1 MEGAEAIE
9 KQVKKTEINEQGEIA
24 KETSTQQEPKVAT
37 ALPTGVI
44 SETVN
49 IKDDVTGNRTIISL
63 STGGGP
69 QLNEIV
75 TEANLG
81 LNKADIVTLVPS
93 KTNEFYCNENF
104 GRGDLI
110 DKPYAEKMYSV
121 NMRPMAIDNSPF
133 KEDPPS
139 IEDIQ
144 PITGFNKALQHENA
158 YIYTFNVPERYKKVD
173 EIHEME
179 TLTGACSTQTIPA
192 LAILKN
198 NLLGLPAS
206 TAEYPVIASPNPA
219 CAASY
224 LHAVQHR
231 VSKEG
236 AIDLRFNMTATRK
249 HQLRETYILGRI
261 WIPLTHMTI
270 FWDLAPDNYDAA
282 QPILY
287 PAFTEI
293 GKVTLDT
300 RKELTSLVQNMRF
313 VDRTFPPD
321 IEQSLIR
328 IMQLVGNT
336 KLSLARL
343 YWRIWTVIAETTFM
357 EGRNKL
363 WKVRNIQ
370 HKHNIVHLNG
380 PTVLKG
386 LFSEAE
392 MGIEP
397 FFVTHAMLDA
407 NRGLPLKDLLFFL
420 LSENFQAECAYGVT
434 QNWPSLGDVKL
445 VLPSDMDNIGSQSR
459 NLTINSS
466 DLYRLL
472 EYFATTLGQQTLIDE
487 IGRTVCQFLMRPE
500 GDEAWLGHR
509 SFSIQLPLFRCR
521 RSLHFAWAMQG
532 YELRYKFKTPPH
544 YKLVWIGCI
553 RYMQIALAANTVF
566 NEIGVY
572 SALQMEATGI
582 HLPRE
587 WYDEL
592 SRIFR
597 GAQRGPELN
606 ELIQR
611 VSLRCDWGC
620 ILNKI
625 TSSISVVNPK
635 MSNLTRVS
643 QWSEWL
649 LFQRML
655 PEGTW
660 IAGQMGHIRAKTVI
674 KPGRSYN
681 PTLCGIDSGINDIYY
696 RMVVQNISKIKIHV
710 SSLAQGQFHVRDAL
724 TLSTCTGLPLD
735 GQFRYIGAADDVHA
749 YYQFVPQYLEE
760 CHIMMHEW
768 HERTEFHWQLHA
780 PKKYFHTGFGK
791 QGGEL
796 ILDSRINPPR
806 GNEFQAMMHEGVHE
820 FDPVKLNKMRTTYSS
835 QVIQYG
841 NPSDNASDDD
851 EDGPSEDLQL
861 VGPVTEQ
868 DVLQQVYPIHYC
880 EEEKKPSVGSRI
892 LKYGM
897 VRKKVW
903 GGVSMLSTEEL
914 YSLSQECETEVPYL
928 LYKPP
933 SVTQLRMEWTRSPG
947 KKTRE
952 RKKKQQQQEQ
962 ADERRRR
969 EEIAIQQ
976 KQKTKELESVVRM
989 READEKLKKANQ
1001 STEIIKPVEVK
1012 KRKSEFYGWTSSQ
1025 NIDTE
1030 CMNSIDIWKM
1040 LDGMEDVCLSAPG
1053 SKLALQNRYI
1063 NILNKLDSVDVLTL
1077 LRQVP
1082 LMARAEF
1089 CRCMYNILGDCTQ
1102 FLGLSSHDRNVHDQ
1116 LTRFFGA
1123 AMDNLAHNGALTDTE
1138 LQMTLDNKHAKMVD
1152 WKVVGSMDSMDYL
1165 MLLLDLS
1172 SAVPDQTE
1180 EQNDGRSQTGDST
1193 VVTKQRLTQ
1202 QVATDPEFII
1212 KEEQDRVIDKEATE
1226 QTENFQCAQV
1236 SCSVQSPSE
1245 STALHVPDGV
1255 AKAMDEHRARRAAKK
1270 NKKQRG
1276 RKTESS
1282 PSPSSS
1288 SSDSSLISVRSS
1300 QPPAKVTPKIMKRA
1314 HPMITRA
1321 MADVRAQEQLPIELP
1336 SGSAVASSEGFKSVV
1351 SQSSGTASSAVF
1363 EKMDH

>member
-1 MEGAEAIE
+1 MEEAGAIE
-9 KQVKKTEINEQGEIA
+9 KQLNKTDINDQGEIS
-24 KETSTQQEPKVAT
+24 KEPTSEKQHVVTP
-37 ALPTGVI
+37 ALPTGI
-44 SETVN
+44 IRETVN
-49 IKDDVTGNRTIISL
+49 IKDDLTGNRTIVSL
-63 STGGGP
+63 SAGGGP
-69 QLNEIV
+69 QVNDAI

-81 LNKADIVTLVPS
+81 LNKTDIVTLVPS

-110 DKPYAEKMYSV
+110 NRPYAEKMYSV
-121 NMRPMAIDNSPF
+121 NMRPMALDNSPF

-158 YIYTFNVPERYKKVD
+158 YVYTFNVPERYKKVD
-173 EIHEME
+173 ELQEQE
-179 TLTGACSTQTIPA
+179 TLTGACSSQTIPA

-198 NLLGLPAS
+198 NLLGLPVA
-206 TAEYPVIASPNPA
+206 TAEYPVISSPNPA

-357 EGRNKL
+357 EGKNKL

-445 VLPSDMDNIGSQSR
+445 ILPSDMDNIGSQSR

-472 EYFATTLGQQTLIDE
+472 EYFATTLGQQALIDE
-487 IGRTVCQFLMRPE
+487 IGRTVCLFLMRPE

-509 SFSIQLPLFRCR
+509 SFTIQLPLFRCR

-532 YELRYKFKTPPH
+532 YELKYKFKTPPH

-572 SALQMEATGI
+572 SALQMEATGV

-597 GAQRGPELN
+597 SAQRGPELN

-625 TSSISVVNPK
+625 TSSIGVVNPK
-635 MSNLTRVS
+635 MSNLTRIN

-696 RMVVQNISKIKIHV
+696 RMVVQNISQIKLHV
-710 SSLAQGQFHVRDAL
+710 SSLAQGQFHIRDAL
-724 TLSTCTGLPLD
+724 TLATCTGLPLD
-735 GQFRYIGAADDVHA
+735 GQFRYIGAADDVHT

-760 CHIMMHEW
+760 CHVMMHEW

-791 QGGEL
+791 KDGEL

-806 GNEFQAMMHEGVHE
+806 GNEFHALMHEGVHD
-820 FDPVKLNKMRTTYSS
+820 FNPVKLNKLRTTYTS

-841 NPSDNASDDD
+841 NPSEVADDD
-851 EDGPSEDLQL
+851 GEDDDSEDLQL

-868 DVLQQVYPIHYC
+868 DVLQQIYPIHYC
-880 EEEKKPSVGSRI
+880 DEEKNPSVGSRI

-897 VRKKVW
+897 VRKRVW
-903 GGVSMLSTEEL
+903 GGVSMLSAEEL

-928 LYKPP
+928 IYKPP
-933 SVTQLRMEWTRSPG
+933 HTVRLQMEWTRSPG
-947 KKTRE
+947 KKARD
-952 RKKKQQQQEQ
+952 RKKRQKEQEQ

-976 KQKTKELESVVRM
+976 KQKTKELESVAKL
-989 READEKLKKANQ
+989 RETDEKLKKASQNVD
-1001 STEIIKPVEVK
+1001 IIKPVEVR

-1030 CMNSIDIWKM
+1030 CMNSVDIWKM

-1063 NILNKLDSVDVLTL
+1063 NILNKLDSVDILTL
-1077 LRQVP
+1077 LRQIP

-1138 LQMTLDNKHAKMVD
+1138 LQMTLGNVHAKMVD

-1172 SAVPDQTE
+1172 SAVP
-1180 EQNDGRSQTGDST
+1180 EQNTEVTEQVEKSSSSITATLQNST
-1193 VVTKQRLTQ
+1193 TR
-1202 QVATDPEFII
+1202 VANEPESII
-1212 KEEQDRVIDKEATE
+1212 KECQDEMIRNEASE
-1226 QTENFQCAQV
+1226 KSENFQCAQV
-1236 SCSVQSPSE
+1236 SCNAQSPKT
-1245 STALHVPDGV
+1245 STALHVPDGITQM
-1255 AKAMDEHRARRAAKK
+1255 MDKHRARRAAKK
-1270 NKKQRG
+1270 DNKRQAK
-1276 RKTESS
+1276 KFESS

-1288 SSDSSLISVRSS
+1288 SSDSSSVSVRSS
-1300 QPPAKVTPKIMKRA
+1300 QPPAKITPKIMKRA
-1314 HPMITRA
+1314 HPMITKA
-1321 MADVRAQEQLPIELP
+1321 MADARAREQLPIDLP

-1351 SQSSGTASSAVF
+1351 SQPSGTTSSAVF
-1363 EKMDH
+1363 EKTDH

>member
-1 MEGAEAIE
+1 MEGTEVID
-9 KQVKKTEINEQGEIA
+9 KQLNKTDVNNQGEIS
-24 KETSTQQEPKVAT
+24 KEPAPDKQHSAT
-37 ALPTGVI
+37 AALPTGI
-44 SETVN
+44 IQETVN
-49 IKDDVTGNRTIISL
+49 IKDDLTGNRTIVSL

-69 QLNEIV
+69 QVHDAI
-75 TEANLG
+75 TEASLG
-81 LNKADIVTLVPS
+81 LNKTDIVTLVPS

-110 DKPYAEKMYSV
+110 DRPYAEKMYSV
-121 NMRPMAIDNSPF
+121 NMRPMALDNSPF

-158 YIYTFNVPERYKKVD
+158 YVYTFNVPERYKKVD
-173 EIHEME
+173 ELQEQE
-179 TLTGACSTQTIPA
+179 TLTGACSSQTIPA

-198 NLLGLPAS
+198 NLLGLPVA
-206 TAEYPVIASPNPA
+206 TAEYPVISSPNPA

-357 EGRNKL
+357 EGKNKL

-487 IGRTVCQFLMRPE
+487 IGRTVCLFLMRPE

-509 SFSIQLPLFRCR
+509 SFTVQLPLFRCR

-532 YELRYKFKTPPH
+532 YDLKYKFKTPPH

-572 SALQMEATGI
+572 SALQMEATGV

-597 GAQRGPELN
+597 SAQRGPELN

-635 MSNLTRVS
+635 MSNLTRIN

-696 RMVVQNISKIKIHV
+696 RMVVQNISQIKLHV

-724 TLSTCTGLPLD
+724 TLATCTGLPLD
-735 GQFRYIGAADDVHA
+735 GQFRYIGAADDVHT

-791 QGGEL
+791 RDGEL

-806 GNEFQAMMHEGVHE
+806 GNEFHALMHEGVHE
-820 FDPVKLNKMRTTYSS
+820 FDPVKLNKLRTTHTS

-841 NPSDNASDDD
+841 NPSEAIDDDD
-851 EDGPSEDLQL
+851 EGNDSEDLQL

-868 DVLQQVYPIHYC
+868 EVLQQIYPIHYC
-880 EEEKKPSVGSRI
+880 DEEKNPSVGSRI

-897 VRKKVW
+897 MRKRVW
-903 GGVSMLSTEEL
+903 GGVSMLSAEEL

-928 LYKPP
+928 IYKPP
-933 SVTQLRMEWTRSPG
+933 QTVRLQMEWTRSPG
-947 KKTRE
+947 KRARD
-952 RKKKQQQQEQ
+952 RKKRQKEQEQ

-976 KQKTKELESVVRM
+976 KQKTKEIESVAKM
-989 READEKLKKANQ
+989 READEKLKKASQNVD
-1001 STEIIKPVEVK
+1001 IIKPVEVR

-1030 CMNSIDIWKM
+1030 CMNSVDIWKM

-1063 NILNKLDSVDVLTL
+1063 NILNKLDSIDILTL
-1077 LRQVP
+1077 LRQIP

-1138 LQMTLDNKHAKMVD
+1138 LQTTLGNVHAKMVD

-1172 SAVPDQTE
+1172 SAIP
-1180 EQNDGRSQTGDST
+1180 EQNIEVTEQVEKNNSSATASVQNPTTKITGD
-1193 VVTKQRLTQ
+1193 
-1202 QVATDPEFII
+1202 PESII
-1212 KEEQDRVIDKEATE
+1212 KERQDEMIRNEASE
-1226 QTENFQCAQV
+1226 KSENFQCAQV
-1236 SCSVQSPSE
+1236 SCNAQSPKTSIV
-1245 STALHVPDGV
+1245 LHAPDGITQM
-1255 AKAMDEHRARRAAKK
+1255 MDKHRARRAAKK
-1270 NKKQRG
+1270 DNKRQAK
-1276 RKTESS
+1276 KFESS

-1288 SSDSSLISVRSS
+1288 SSDSSSISIRSS

-1321 MADVRAQEQLPIELP
+1321 MADVRAREQLPIDLP
-1336 SGSAVASSEGFKSVV
+1336 SGSAVASSEGFKSVA
-1351 SQSSGTASSAVF
+1351 SQPSGTTSSAIF
-1363 EKMDH
+1363 EKTDH

>member
-1 MEGAEAIE
+1 METTEAME
-9 KQVKKTEINEQGEIA
+9 KQVKKTQIDEQGEVS
-24 KETSTQQEPKVAT
+24 KEPTTQHNANATS
-37 ALPTGVI
+37 ALPTGVT
-44 SETVN
+44 SETIN
-49 IKDDVTGNRTIISL
+49 IRDDLTGNRTIVSL

-69 QLNEIV
+69 QTNEAI
-75 TEANLG
+75 TEASLG
-81 LNKADIVTLVPS
+81 LNRSDIVTLAPS

-110 DKPYAEKMYSV
+110 NKPYAEKMYSV
-121 NMRPMAIDNSPF
+121 NMRPMALDNSPF

-158 YIYTFNVPERYKKVD
+158 YVYTFNVPERYKKVD
-173 EIHEME
+173 ELQEME
-179 TLTGACSTQTIPA
+179 TLTGACSSQTIPA

-198 NLLGLPAS
+198 NLLGLPVT
-206 TAEYPVIASPNPA
+206 TAEYPVISSPNPA

-236 AIDLRFNMTATRK
+236 AIDMRFNMTATRK

-270 FWDLAPDNYDAA
+270 FWDLSPDNYDAA

-343 YWRIWTVIAETTFM
+343 YWRIWTVIAETTFV
-357 EGRNKL
+357 ESRNKL

-420 LSENFQAECAYGVT
+420 LSENFQAECAFGVT

-445 VLPSDMDNIGSQSR
+445 ILPSDMDNIGSQSR

-472 EYFATTLGQQTLIDE
+472 EYFATTLGQQALIDE

-509 SFSIQLPLFRCR
+509 SFTIQLPLFRCR

-532 YELRYKFKTPPH
+532 YELKYKFKTPPH
-544 YKLVWIGCI
+544 YKLVWVGCI

-572 SALQMEATGI
+572 SALQMEATGV

-592 SRIFR
+592 SRLFR
-597 GAQRGPELN
+597 SAQRGPELN

-620 ILNKI
+620 VLNKI

-635 MSNLTRVS
+635 MSNLTRIN

-696 RMVVQNISKIKIHV
+696 RMVVQNISKIKLHI

-735 GQFRYIGAADDVHA
+735 GQFRYIGAADDVHT

-760 CHIMMHEW
+760 CHVMMHEW

-791 QGGEL
+791 REGEL

-806 GNEFQAMMHEGVHE
+806 GNEFQALMHEGVHE
-820 FDPVKLNKMRTTYSS
+820 FNPVKLNKLRTTYAS

-841 NPSDNASDDD
+841 NPSNVLDD
-851 EDGPSEDLQL
+851 ENDEDESEDLQL

-880 EEEKKPSVGSRI
+880 DEEKKPSIGSRI

-897 VRKKVW
+897 IRKRVW

-928 LYKPP
+928 IYKPP
-933 SVTQLRMEWTRSPG
+933 QLTQLRMEWSRSPG

-952 RKKKQQQQEQ
+952 RKKKQKEQEQ

-976 KQKTKELESVVRM
+976 KQKAKELENVTKM
-989 READEKLKKANQ
+989 READEKLKKASQNVD
-1001 STEIIKPVEVK
+1001 IVKPIEVK
-1012 KRKSEFYGWTSSQ
+1012 KRKSEFYGWTASQ

-1063 NILNKLDSVDVLTL
+1063 NILNKLDSIDILTL

-1089 CRCMYNILGDCTQ
+1089 CRCIYNILGDCTQ

-1123 AMDNLAHNGALTDTE
+1123 AMDNLAHNGALTDAE
-1138 LQMTLDNKHAKMVD
+1138 LQMTLGNDHAKMVD

-1165 MLLLDLS
+1165 MLLIDLS
-1172 SAVPDQTE
+1172 SAVP
-1180 EQNDGRSQTGDST
+1180 EQASGKSDEN
-1193 VVTKQRLTQ
+1193 KQSSSSGMTAEQ
-1202 QVATDPEFII
+1202 GPTTQVAKDPESVI
-1212 KEEQDRVIDKEATE
+1212 KERQNEVIDKEATE
-1226 QTENFQCAQV
+1226 ITENFQCAQA
-1236 SCSVQSPSE
+1236 SCSAQSPKVSAA
-1245 STALHVPDGV
+1245 SRVPDGIT
-1255 AKAMDEHRARRAAKK
+1255 KMMDEHRARRAAKRGDK
-1270 NKKQRG
+1270 NKG
-1276 RKTESS
+1276 RRFESS

-1288 SSDSSLISVRSS
+1288 SSDSSSISVHSS
-1300 QPPAKVTPKIMKRA
+1300 QPPSKVTPKILKRA

-1321 MADVRAQEQLPIELP
+1321 MADARAQEQLPIDLP

-1351 SQSSGTASSAVF
+1351 SQSSGTTSSAVF
-1363 EKMDH
+1363 EKTDH